1 MKFLLSTKSLIVE
14 SSSDTDTKKGVS
26 LNDDP

>member
-1 MKFLLSTKSLIVE
+1 MNFPLSTKSLIVE
-14 SSSDTDTKKGVS
+14 SSSDIEAKQGVS